1 MKSFFSFFK
10 YLFIIL
16 FILII
21 LFINFKLLFTP
32 GQNNLE
38 KIFES
43 AHKQLNFL
51 EPQVHEKHLAEQ
63 MQYIYPEGYVFANV
77 LYGLSWTEIS
87 KKPDP
92 DSILFLHAQKE
103 ANYALAR
110 LQSDSAKTIFD
121 KQQQPEYG
129 IFYRGWVNYLLGKM
143 IQAHIVKDT
152 ISINL
157 FKQNCAEI
165 AAAFSNATTPYP
177 DSYVN
182 MSWPADACVAMAS
195 LQLYNKLY
203 TPLYDT
209 LIQNW
214 IENVKVHL
222 DTATGL
228 IPHQSASGTGN
239 TLEGARGSS
248 MSLILIFL
256 AEIDPVFAQ
265 QQFVIYQKQFQHTI
279 LGLPAI
285 REYPAGTSGT
295 GDIDSGPVVFGMSFT
310 GTIVGIGTFAKF
322 GATNQS
328 RKLSACTEAFG
339 FPVSFNN
346 KKQFALGK
354 FPIADMFIVWS
365 RLQAPEP
372 GLNDANNDYNF
383 GTTLWLHLSSLII
396 LAIMVYRFWR
406 KKLKQQRS

>member
-1 MKSFFSFFK
+1 
-10 YLFIIL
+10 
-16 FILII
+16 
-21 LFINFKLLFTP
+21 
-32 GQNNLE
+32 
-38 KIFES
+38 
-43 AHKQLNFL
+43 
-51 EPQVHEKHLAEQ
+51 
-63 MQYIYPEGYVFANV
+63 
-77 LYGLSWTEIS
+77 
-87 KKPDP
+87 
-92 DSILFLHAQKE
+92 
-103 ANYALAR
+103 
-110 LQSDSAKTIFD
+110 
-121 KQQQPEYG
+121 
-129 IFYRGWVNYLLGKM
+129 
-143 IQAHIVKDT
+143 
-152 ISINL
+152 
-157 FKQNCAEI
+157 
-165 AAAFSNATTPYP
+165 
-177 DSYVN
+177 

-214 IENVKVHL
+214 LVNVKAHL

-328 RKLSACTEAFG
+328 RKLSACRSIWFSSFFQQQKTICIGQIPHCRYVYCLVAFTN
-339 FPVSFNN
+339 S
-346 KKQFALGK
+346 
-354 FPIADMFIVWS
+354 
-365 RLQAPEP
+365 
-372 GLNDANNDYNF
+372 
-383 GTTLWLHLSSLII
+383 GT
-396 LAIMVYRFWR
+396 RF
-406 KKLKQQRS
+406 K